1 MSRGP
6 FLWLA
11 DRFVYNHNFETSV
24 KAGDRSRFRRYGSNM
39 TDRNTCWK
47 AFGLGWALIA
57 LAMTSAS
64 AQNGWRIAHP
74 AEVKGRD
81 LNTVYFLDSKR
92 GWIGGDDGLVLATND
107 AGGHWAVQS
116 VGGASAVNDIY
127 FRDKENG
134 YLLTGNRIFQSR
146 DAGLTWREAHVF
158 DQSRFGGVPELYS
171 VRFSGKNKGWIVGSI
186 SKGDAVVDSLVLR
199 TEDGGAS
206 WRRTTAPMHGEL
218 IHLDFV
224 NDHRGWIVGAD
235 GTVLAT
241 TDDGETWFIQRS
253 GTKSDLYHVDFKNEN
268 RGWAVGQKG
277 TILRTVDGGGTWLQ
291 ALIPFRNTLLSIQF
305 VDEKRGWLVGRG
317 GLIMRSE
324 DGGIS
329 WVQQSTGTTQHL
341 YSLFVENKN
350 AWVVGGDGS
359 VLQFAR

>member
-6 FLWLA
+6 FLCLVE
-11 DRFVYNHNFETSV
+11 RFVYNHISGKLV
-24 KAGDRSRFRRYGSNM
+24 QARDRSNFGIFEQIM
-39 TDRNTCWK
+39 TDRNNYLR
-47 AFGLGWALIA
+47 GVALCLVLLS
-57 LAMTSAS
+57 LAMSSAS
-64 AQNGWRIAHP
+64 AQDGWRITHP
-74 AEVKGRD
+74 AEVKGKD
-81 LNTVYFLDSKR
+81 LNSVYFLDSKR
-92 GWIGGDDGLVLATND
+92 GWVGGDEGLVLITTD
-107 AGGHWAVQS
+107 AGQHWSVQS
-116 VGGASAVNDIY
+116 VGGGSAVNDIF

-134 YLLTGNRIFQSR
+134 FLLTGNRIFQSR
-146 DAGLTWREAHVF
+146 DSGETWREAHVF

-171 VRFSGKNKGWIVGSI
+171 VRFTGKNKGWIVGSI
-186 SKGDAVVDSLVLR
+186 SKGDTVVDSLVLR

-206 WRRTTAPMHGEL
+206 WRRTTAPTHGEL

-253 GTKSDLYHVDFKNEN
+253 GTRSDLYHVDFKNEN

-277 TILRTVDGGGTWLQ
+277 TILRTVDGGGTWMQ
-291 ALIPFRNTLLSIQF
+291 ALVPFRNTLLSIQF

-324 DGGIS
+324 DGGIT